1 MDIVKTFGNIIEK
14 ETLKDSKAAR
24 RLLLTGYRA
33 QRLALSALPDKKL
46 PPSKRYVARA
56 VMDVII
62 RALAHPEDAAMVS
75 MFTPCEILSV
85 VGITPYSVET
95 LSGYLSGTKCEK
107 VFLEHT
113 AGEGIPETMCSFH
126 RIFIG
131 AADTGLM
138 PKPKLMVY
146 TNLACDGNMITFPY
160 LSHKY
165 DIPSYFIDVPYE
177 KSEDAVQNVA
187 KQLKEMCAFV
197 ADMTGRPVRED
208 ALRKAVGRSARTAS
222 NYINYLGYQ
231 KERRLPGDLTSEM
244 YSVFMNHILLGSKES
259 EKYSKMLLDDI
270 KKAPTSSGLRLLWL
284 HLLPYMQPSVKELL
298 NFNDKVFVTA
308 CDLAYESMMPPMD
321 ASRPYESMARRM
333 VYSCYNGSPER
344 RILQAVNMAKHAGAD
359 GAVIFAHWG
368 CKATLGAAQL
378 IKEALEDKGLST
390 LILGGDG
397 CDPSNS
403 SDGQI
408 ATRLGAF
415 LEMLGG
421 KSK

>member
-1 MDIVKTFGNIIEK
+1 MDIIKTFGGMIENMVPK
-14 ETLKDSKAAR
+14 NPMGAR
-24 RLLLTGYRA
+24 RLLLMGYRA
-33 QRLALSALPDKKL
+33 QRLALSALAGKKL

-62 RALAHPEDAAMVS
+62 RALAHPENAAMVS
-75 MFTPCEILSV
+75 MFTPCEPLSV
-85 VGITPYSVET
+85 AGITPYSIET
-95 LSGYLSGTKCEK
+95 LSGYLSGTECEK
-107 VFLEHT
+107 VFLDHT

-138 PKPKLMVY
+138 PKPKFMVY
-146 TNLACDGNMITFPY
+146 TNVACDGNMITFPY

-165 DIPSYFIDVPYE
+165 GIPSYFIDVPYE

-187 KQLKEMCAFV
+187 KQLKEMSAFV
-197 ADMTGRPVRED
+197 GDMTGRPVTED
-208 ALRKAVGRSARTAS
+208 ALREAVGRSARTVS

-244 YSVFMNHILLGSKES
+244 YAVFMNHILLGTKES
-259 EKYSKMLLDDI
+259 EKYSRMLLDDI
-270 KKAPTSSGLRLLWL
+270 KKAPINSGLRLLWL
-284 HLLPYMQPSVKELL
+284 HLVPYMQPSVKKLL
-298 NFNDKVFVTA
+298 NFNGKAFITT
-308 CDLAYESMMPPMD
+308 CDLAYESMIPMD
-321 ASRPYESMARRM
+321 ESRPYEAMARRM
-333 VYSCYNGSPER
+333 VYSCYNGNPKG
-344 RILQAVNMAKHAGAD
+344 RILQAINMAKRTGAD

-368 CKATLGAAQL
+368 CKATIGAAQI
-378 IKEALEDKGLST
+378 IKKALENEGLPT
-390 LILGGDG
+390 LILDGDG